1 MSEGF
6 EFNISN
12 IINDGN
18 DRDLNLDNQISSIS
32 QNILNQNYNLNL
44 SQSNNTLQ
52 KDEEITNPKTINDNL
67 YFNSNQVNNIII
79 SEPKI
84 RRQSDKFDIARRR
97 LKNLVLK
104 NAFNLIQDKLEC
116 KYEVFQKKIC

>member
-12 IINDGN
+12 IMNDGN
-18 DRDLNLDNQISSIS
+18 DRDLNLGNQISSIS
-32 QNILNQNYNLNL
+32 QNILNQNYNLNP

-52 KDEEITNPKTINDNL
+52 KDEEITNPKIINDNL

-84 RRQSDKFDIARRR
+84 RRRSDKFDIARRR

-104 NAFNLIQDKLEC
+104 NAFNLIQGKLEC